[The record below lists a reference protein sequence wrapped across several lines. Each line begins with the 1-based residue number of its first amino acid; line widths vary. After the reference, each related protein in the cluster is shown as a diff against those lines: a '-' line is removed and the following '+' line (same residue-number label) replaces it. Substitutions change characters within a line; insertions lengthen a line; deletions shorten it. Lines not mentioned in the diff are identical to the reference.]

1 MNKKV
6 IELIPPEKLPI
17 HISGASVIE
26 SHFTIIS
33 SLYLSKYNL
42 TSGVYNVNSSFRRS
56 MIIAATM
63 ILLLSSSIPSFAI
76 GESAV
81 SISGPSSAPSESAGG
96 DAGPG
101 GMGITGPT
109 IDGSIFTPDNQGP
122 GQIEILD
129 LSGSDQGQ
137 EQAALQDQGTAA
149 PGFEEDYISGSTSS
163 VITDKLPRFGY
174 KFFSKPSTSFAPLRN
189 VPVGPDYVVGPGD
202 TIRIDIWGL
211 EEGHYTVPV
220 DRNGNLSLPRAGV
233 VGAAG
238 LTFDQVKMAVENAY
252 SRYYSNFQINIT
264 MGQLRTITVYV
275 VGQTNRPGA
284 YTLSSMSTVINA
296 LIASGGPSFAG
307 SLRNIQ
313 VKRNERIVS
322 RFDTYELLL
331 QGSKKK
337 DIRLMDGDVLFIPT
351 VGPLVGITGNVK
363 TPAYY
368 ELNEAARIS
377 DLVEMAGGFTNRYFK
392 GRVQI
397 DRTMGNE
404 YRTSFEN
411 DLAGLRQDP
420 AKNIF
425 LENGDLVKIY
435 SVNLQE
441 SKVYLTG
448 AVARPGKYS
457 IQIGKTR
464 VGDVMRRA
472 GGLLYMASNQG
483 ELTRVKVTQQG
494 PQTSR
499 YKFDIQKAMSGE
511 AQNNMVLDVND
522 YITVRTVPDWNL
534 YKTVRVQG
542 EVKYP
547 GVYTIQKGERLTDLI
562 ELAGGYTNEAFL
574 PGATFTRPS
583 VKNMQQKRIDTMIDR
598 LEKQLYGASVEGTAT
613 ALNESDAR
621 MTQMETQQRQR
632 FLDRLKETRGTGR
645 IVVKLPENPRMLKG
659 TPYDIELE
667 QGDTLVIPKRPQT
680 VQVVGSVYNP
690 MAFVYRPDQPFTYYV
705 KQAGGYSYNADSKR
719 IYIIKADGT
728 ATRAFVKKKPVTIE
742 DGDSVIV
749 PEKIDVKGKLRDTRD
764 IVEIVYKV
772 AVGAAVLL
780 D

>member
-1 MNKKV
+1 MAV
-6 IELIPPEKLPI
+6 
-17 HISGASVIE
+17 
-26 SHFTIIS
+26 
-33 SLYLSKYNL
+33 L
-42 TSGVYNVNSSFRRS
+42 T
-56 MIIAATM
+56 
-63 ILLLSSSIPSFAI
+63 LLLALPF
-76 GESAV
+76 SAYAV
-81 SISGPSSAPSESAGG
+81 MTGTSTGG
-96 DAGPG
+96 DASAGPSVSTGAETGDG
-101 GMGITGPT
+101 GDASAPV
-109 IDGSIFTPDNQGP
+109 IDSSIFTPDDQGP

-129 LSGSDQGQ
+129 MTDSQTQDATGQ
-137 EQAALQDQGTAA
+137 VQAPAQQLGGDDSHK
-149 PGFEEDYISGSTSS
+149 DYISGALPA

-174 KFFSKPSTSFAPLRN
+174 RFFSNPKTGFAPLRN

-233 VGAAG
+233 VGVAG
-238 LTFDQVKMAVENAY
+238 LSFEQTKMAVENAY

-296 LIASGGPSFAG
+296 LMASGGPSFAG

-313 VKRNERIVS
+313 VKRNDSVVS
-322 RFDTYELLL
+322 RFDAYELLL

-351 VGPLVGITGNVK
+351 VGPLVGITGDIKN
-363 TPAYY
+363 PAYY
-368 ELNEAARIS
+368 ELNGQARIS

-392 GRVQI
+392 GRVQV

-411 DLAGLRQDP
+411 DLAGLKQNS
-420 AKNIF
+420 AKNIP

-435 SVNLQE
+435 SVSIQE
-441 SKVYLTG
+441 SKVYLSG
-448 AVARPGKYS
+448 AVARPGQYS
-457 IQIGKTR
+457 ISLGQTR
-464 VGDVMRRA
+464 VGDVLRRA
-472 GGLLYMASNQG
+472 GGLLYMASNKG

-499 YKFDIQKAMSGE
+499 FRFDVAQAMAGDP
-511 AQNNMVLDVND
+511 QNNLILDVND
-522 YITVRTVPDWNL
+522 YITIRTVPDWTL
-534 YKTVRVQG
+534 YRTVRVQG
-542 EVKYP
+542 EVTYP
-547 GVYTIQKGERLTDLI
+547 GVYTIQKGERLSDLI
-562 ELAGGYTNEAFL
+562 ELAGGYTTKAFL
-574 PGATFTRPS
+574 PGATFTRSS
-583 VKNMQQKRIDTMIDR
+583 VQKKQQQRIDQMIDR
-598 LEKQLYGASVEGTAT
+598 LEKQLYGASVEATST
-613 ALNESDAR
+613 ALTQTDAS
-621 MTQMETQQRQR
+621 MTQMETEQRQR

-645 IVVKLPENPRMLKG
+645 IVVKLPDNPRLLKG

-705 KQAGGYSYNADSKR
+705 KQAGGYSSSANTKR
-719 IYIIKADGT
+719 VYIIKADGT
-728 ATRAFVKKKPVTIE
+728 ATRAYVNKKPVAIE

-764 IVEIVYKV
+764 IVDIVYKV

>member
-1 MNKKV
+1 MN
-6 IELIPPEKLPI
+6 
-17 HISGASVIE
+17 SC
-26 SHFTIIS
+26 
-33 SLYLSKYNL
+33 
-42 TSGVYNVNSSFRRS
+42 FRRG
-56 MIIAATM
+56 IIFAAALV
-63 ILLLSSSIPSFAI
+63 LLLSLSIPSFAV
-76 GESAV
+76 GESV
-81 SISGPSSAPSESAGG
+81 SGTGDASSAPSGSTGS

-101 GMGITGPT
+101 GIKITGPT
-109 IDGSIFTPDNQGP
+109 IDGSIFTPDTQGP

-129 LSGSDQGQ
+129 MTGSQGQ
-137 EQAALQDQGTAA
+137 DATGQVQA
-149 PGFEEDYISGSTSS
+149 PGQQPGTDDSNKDYISGALQSI
-163 VITDKLPRFGY
+163 ITDKLPRFGY
-174 KFFSKPSTSFAPLRN
+174 KFFSNPSIGFAPIRN

-202 TIRIDIWGL
+202 TVRIDIWGL

-233 VGAAG
+233 VGVTG
-238 LTFDQVKMAVENAY
+238 LTFDQVKMAIESAY

-307 SLRNIQ
+307 SLRDIQ
-313 VKRNERIVS
+313 VKRNDRIVS
-322 RFDTYELLL
+322 RFDAYELLL

-351 VGPLVGITGNVK
+351 VGPLVGITGDIKN
-363 TPAYY
+363 PAYY
-368 ELNEAARIS
+368 ELNGAARIS

-392 GRVQI
+392 GRVQVE
-397 DRTMGNE
+397 RTMGNE

-411 DLAGLRQDP
+411 DLAGLKQNS
-420 AKNIF
+420 AKNIP

-435 SVNLQE
+435 SVSVQE
-441 SKVYLTG
+441 SKIYLSG
-448 AVARPGKYS
+448 AVARPGQYS
-457 IQIGKTR
+457 IQLGRTR
-464 VGDVMRRA
+464 IGDVLRRA
-472 GGLLYMASNQG
+472 GGLLYMSSNNG
-483 ELTRVKVTQQG
+483 ELTRVKVTQAG

-499 YKFDIQKAMSGE
+499 FRFDITKAMAGDP
-511 AQNNMVLDVND
+511 QNNMILDVHD
-522 YITVRTVPDWNL
+522 YITVRTVPDWTL
-534 YKTVRVQG
+534 YRTVRVQG
-542 EVKYP
+542 EVMYP
-547 GVYTIQKGERLTDLI
+547 GVYTIQKGEKLTDLI
-562 ELAGGYTNEAFL
+562 ELAGGYTDESFL
-574 PGATFTRPS
+574 PGATFTRTS
-583 VKNMQQKRIDTMIDR
+583 VQRKQQQRIDEMIDR

-632 FLDRLKETRGTGR
+632 FLDRLRETKGTGR
-645 IVVKLPENPRMLKG
+645 IVVKLPENPRLLKG
-659 TPYDIELE
+659 TPYDLELD

-690 MAFVYRPDQPFTYYV
+690 IAFVYRPDQPFTYYV
-705 KQAGGYSYNADSKR
+705 KQAGGYSYNADTKR

-728 ATRAFVKKKPVTIE
+728 ATRSFVNKKPVTIE

-764 IVEIVYKV
+764 IVDIVYKV

>member
-1 MNKKV
+1 MN
-6 IELIPPEKLPI
+6 
-17 HISGASVIE
+17 S
-26 SHFTIIS
+26 F
-33 SLYLSKYNL
+33 
-42 TSGVYNVNSSFRRS
+42 FRRG
-56 MIIAATM
+56 IIFAAALV
-63 ILLLSSSIPSFAI
+63 LLLSLSIPTFAT
-76 GESAV
+76 GEGV
-81 SISGPSSAPSESAGG
+81 SGVTGPSSAPSGSTGS

-101 GMGITGPT
+101 GMEITGPT

-122 GQIEILD
+122 GQIEFLD
-129 LSGSDQGQ
+129 MTGSQVQDATGQ
-137 EQAALQDQGTAA
+137 VQA
-149 PGFEEDYISGSTSS
+149 PGQQMGVDDSNKDYVSGALPS

-174 KFFSKPSTSFAPLRN
+174 NFFSRPSTAFAPVRN

-202 TIRIDIWGL
+202 TVRIDIWGL

-233 VGAAG
+233 VGVTG
-238 LTFDQVKMAVENAY
+238 LTFDQVKMAVTSAY

-296 LIASGGPSFAG
+296 LIASGGPSFSG

-313 VKRNERIVS
+313 VKRNERVVS
-322 RFDTYELLL
+322 RFDAYELLL

-351 VGPLVGITGNVK
+351 VGPLVGITGDIKN
-363 TPAYY
+363 PAYY
-368 ELNEAARIS
+368 ELNGQARIS

-392 GRVQI
+392 GRVQV

-411 DLAGLRQDP
+411 DLAGLKQNP
-420 AKNIF
+420 AKNIP

-435 SVNLQE
+435 SVSVQE
-441 SKVYLTG
+441 SKIYLSG
-448 AVARPGKYS
+448 AVARPGQYS
-457 IQIGKTR
+457 IQLGKTR
-464 VGDVMRRA
+464 VGDVLRRA
-472 GGLLYMASNQG
+472 GGLLYMSSNDG
-483 ELTRVKVTQQG
+483 ELTRVKVTQAG

-499 YKFDIQKAMSGE
+499 FRFDITKAMAGDP
-511 AQNNMVLDVND
+511 QNNLILDVND
-522 YITVRTVPDWNL
+522 YITVRTVPDWTL
-534 YKTVRVQG
+534 YRTVRVQG

-562 ELAGGYTNEAFL
+562 ELAGGYTDESFL
-574 PGATFTRPS
+574 PGATFTRAS
-583 VKNMQQKRIDTMIDR
+583 VQRKQQQRIDEMIDR

-613 ALNESDAR
+613 ALTEGDAR

-632 FLDRLKETRGTGR
+632 FLDRLRETKGTGR

-659 TPYDIELE
+659 TPYDLELD

-705 KQAGGYSYNADSKR
+705 KQAGGYSYNADTKR

-728 ATRAFVKKKPVTIE
+728 ATRAFVNKKPVTIE

-764 IVEIVYKV
+764 IVDIVYKV
-772 AVGAAVLL
+772 AVGAAVLIN
-780 D
+780 